1 MNTPRQEME
10 ARVASAVSKLF
21 SPAPPAPFVRPC
33 PNPSHGDFQTNVAL
47 VHAKT
52 MKANPQELARQLA
65 EVVFVKDIAEK
76 PEIAG
81 PGFLNFRLK
90 PEYLEKQVTQRW
102 ADGRLGIEPVGKPQ
116 TVVVDYSGPNIA
128 KEMHVGHL
136 RSTILGDAL
145 ARIYLFLGHHVI
157 ADNHLGDWGTQFGM
171 IIFGYKREGDPEKLR
186 LDPFGHLEG
195 IYQRVQA
202 QIKSEEESLL
212 ERTAKGILD
221 DAPTGTIDAE
231 AARKLAR
238 ERVRGFESPT
248 NVAAKAELVK
258 LQKGD
263 GENRRMWEEF
273 RKYSLDAL
281 DIIYQRLGVQFDY
294 TLGESFYNDALPAV
308 VEDLQKHFIARES
321 EGAIGIFSDGKLDP
335 KEDPFLVSEDGG
347 FRDNPLLIRKS
358 DGGFNYGTTD
368 LATIRYRHEN
378 FKAHRII
385 YVVDGRQQMHFRQ
398 LFAAAQRWGY
408 TDMNFEHVWFGTI
421 LGADK
426 KPLKTREGQNVKLKA
441 LLAEAEERAAKILD
455 EKLAAQKAR
464 LEEKANAAATAGAAT
479 SAATTEP
486 TEPTDS
492 IDLRLEIADHQ
503 RAALARVVGL
513 GALKYADLAQNR
525 NLDYVFSWEKL
536 LAFDGNTA
544 PYLQNA
550 YVRIRAIFRKA
561 GLRQVPDAP
570 VHLVEPAELA
580 LGRKL
585 LDFADSV
592 ALAADEYR
600 PHYLCLYLFDLAT
613 LFHKFYELC
622 PVLTAAE
629 DVRASR
635 LVLCDITARTLH
647 QGLKL
652 LGIDVVEQM

>member
-1 MNTPRQEME
+1 ME

-21 SPAPPAPFVRPC
+21 SPAPPAPYVRPC
-33 PNPSHGDFQTNVAL
+33 PDPRHGDFQTNVAL

-52 MKANPQELARQLA
+52 MKSNPQELARQLA

-81 PGFLNFRLK
+81 PGFVNFRLK
-90 PEYLEKQVTQRW
+90 PEYLEKQVNERA
-102 ADGRLGIEPVGKPQ
+102 ADGRLGVDVVAKPEN
-116 TVVVDYSGPNIA
+116 VIVDYSGPNIA

-157 ADNHLGDWGTQFGM
+157 ADNHIGDWGTQFGM
-171 IIFGYKREGDPEKLR
+171 ILLGYKREGDTEKLR

-202 QIKSEEESLL
+202 QIKQEEESLL
-212 ERTAKGILD
+212 EKTTKSIMG
-221 DAPTGTIDAE
+221 DAPAGTMDVD

-238 ERVRGFESPT
+238 ERIRGFEAPT

-258 LQKGD
+258 LQRGD
-263 GENRRMWEEF
+263 VENRRLWEEF

-281 DIIYQRLGVQFDY
+281 DMIYQRLGVQFDY
-294 TLGESFYNDALPAV
+294 TLGESFYNDALPGI
-308 VEDLQKHFIARES
+308 VEDLKEHFIARES
-321 EGAIGIFSDGKLDP
+321 EGAVAIFSDGKTDP

-347 FRDNPLLIRKS
+347 FRDNPLLVQKS
-358 DGGFNYGTTD
+358 DGGFNYATTD
-368 LATIRYRHEN
+368 LATIRYRHDE
-378 FKAHRII
+378 FKAQRVI

-398 LFAAAQRWGY
+398 LFAAARRWGY
-408 TDMNFEHVWFGTI
+408 TDVAFEHVWFGTI
-421 LGADK
+421 LGPDK

-441 LLAEAEERAAKILD
+441 LLAEAEERAAKILE
-455 EKLAAQKAR
+455 EKLSAQKAR
-464 LEEKANAAATAGAAT
+464 QEEKADPNATA
-479 SAATTEP
+479 E
-486 TEPTDS
+486 
-492 IDLRLEIADHQ
+492 LRLMMAEHQ
-503 RAALARVVGL
+503 RVALARVVGL

-561 GLRQVPDAP
+561 GLTQTPAT
-570 VHLVEPAELA
+570 LVKLTEPAELDLA
-580 LGRKL
+580 RKL

-592 ALAADEYR
+592 TLAADEYR
-600 PHYLCLYLFDLAT
+600 PHYLCQYLFDVAT
-613 LFHKFYELC
+613 FFHKFYELC
-622 PVLTAAE
+622 PVLSAP
-629 DVRASR
+629 DHVRDSR
-635 LVLCDITARTLH
+635 LVLCDLTARTLH